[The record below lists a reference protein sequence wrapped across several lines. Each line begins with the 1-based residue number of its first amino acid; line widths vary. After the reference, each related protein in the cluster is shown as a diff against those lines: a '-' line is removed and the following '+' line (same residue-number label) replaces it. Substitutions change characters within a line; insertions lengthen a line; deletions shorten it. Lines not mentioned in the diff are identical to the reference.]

1 MKTLLFISRPACGG
15 TAGVAGSR
23 AHGPGRDLAGGILPL
38 RSAPQAS
45 PPMSS
50 RWLLICLLT
59 LTASLGTAQDTPLII
74 PAKDGS
80 NAVVINPGLGTAV
93 VYGIN
98 DSNSSKKGECSWL
111 AELAYHE
118 KMVYQEQNGIPYSPL
133 RIGFTNNSKSLSW
146 NPTPEG
152 LLEAIPN
159 KLTKGQEQRLG
170 AKDVNPQAQARD
182 AEDKFWAT
190 AKDYDGKV
198 AAAFDGQYLMLVI
211 PAKHAVMFYE
221 YTSQNLEL
229 RAVKGYGPELLV
241 PSGFKTKP
249 EPAAVFQALPKDQ
262 QDAALKA
269 MDEKL
274 LAVPAETPKSEV
286 WCGALDGSVFVLV
299 DTANRR
305 LISYQPTGKDIETCI
320 RDLQFDLMY
329 ESMFK
334 STPKAEDLI
343 TAFQKQWG
351 PRLAELG
358 YTELTMDVMR
368 EIVGQEM
375 KGDASK
381 AGALQAGVAKDL
393 LALDFTAER
402 KLLTFACRGTDIE
415 LVSARDYTIDSA
427 IAVFWRRLNAKAIAA
442 TVIKRTTDSIR
453 SLKPATALTQVTF
466 ALDLDPALFATVDKT
481 GHPLKVALAKPLA
494 QEWEAMIAAAQ
505 KKAEEQEAERKAA
518 IEKANEK
525 KKTQR

>member
-1 MKTLLFISRPACGG
+1 MKTLL
-15 TAGVAGSR
+15 
-23 AHGPGRDLAGGILPL
+23 L
-38 RSAPQAS
+38 
-45 PPMSS
+45 
-50 RWLLICLLT
+50 CLLT
-59 LTASLGTAQDTPLII
+59 LTASLATAQDTPLII

-80 NAVVINPGLGTAV
+80 NVVVINPGLGTAV
-93 VYGIN
+93 VYSIN
-98 DSNSSKKGECSWL
+98 ESNSSKKGECSWL

-118 KMVYQEQNGIPYSPL
+118 KMVVQEQNGIAYSPL
-133 RIGFTNNSKSLSW
+133 RIGLTLSLKALDWS
-146 NPTPEG
+146 PFPEG
-152 LLEAIPN
+152 LLAAIPS
-159 KLTKGQEQRLG
+159 KLTKSQEQRLG
-170 AKDVNPQAQARD
+170 AKDVSPQAQARA
-182 AEDKFWAT
+182 AEDKFWVT
-190 AKDYDGKV
+190 GKDYDGKV
-198 AAAFDGQYLMLVI
+198 SAAFDGQYLMLVI

-229 RAVKGYGPELLV
+229 RALKGYGPELLI

-249 EPAAVFQALPKDQ
+249 EPAEVFKVLPKEQ

-269 MDEKL
+269 MDERL

-286 WCGALDGSVFVLV
+286 WCGSLNSSVFVLV

-305 LISYQPTGKDIETCI
+305 LISYQPTGKKIETCV

-329 ESMFK
+329 EGMFK
-334 STPKAEDLI
+334 STPKGEELI

-358 YTELTMDVMR
+358 YSELSLDVMR
-368 EIVGQEM
+368 EIVSQEM

-381 AGALQAGVAKDL
+381 AGALQADATADL
-393 LALDFTAER
+393 LILDFTAER

-427 IAVFWRRLNAKAIAA
+427 IAVFWRRLNAKANAA
-442 TVIKRTTDSIR
+442 QVVKRTTDSIKA
-453 SLKPATALTQVTF
+453 LKPATALTQVAF
-466 ALDLDPALFATVDKT
+466 ALELDPALFATVDKA
-481 GHPLKVALAKPLA
+481 GNPLRVALAKPLP

-518 IEKANEK
+518 IDKANEK
-525 KKTQR
+525 KKPR